1 MKQCPVCKT
10 TYTDETLRFC
20 LNDGTNL
27 VSLPD
32 VAETVQMSFD
42 KNPVRINIPPD
53 STPTV
58 FTPPISNQPVK
69 KGVSP
74 AVVGILVGLLVIMII
89 GFAAFAAYVAF
100 KSDDDKNTIVAN
112 STKPTPTAS
121 QTATPDD
128 QNAELKEK
136 LANLEKQVQDQK
148 NRKNKTTVETFSTPQ
163 SSTIT
168 TARVNSPGDGF
179 LALRTEPSS
188 ETGERITKIPHG
200 ATVTVVGCPRPSN
213 VGKMRGRWCQIT
225 YNGQSGWAF
234 DAFMIF
240 N

>member
-27 VSLPD
+27 VTSND
-32 VAETVQMSFD
+32 EVAATVQMSFD
-42 KNPVRINIPPD
+42 KNPVRINVPPD

-74 AVVGILVGLLVIMII
+74 MIVGVLVSLLILVII
-89 GFAAFAAYVAF
+89 GFAGFAAYVALKPGD
-100 KSDDDKNTIVAN
+100 KSEAIVTT
-112 STKPTPTAS
+112 SPTPKISPTV
-121 QTATPDD
+121 TPDD
-128 QNAELKEK
+128 QTAELKEK

-148 NRKNKTTVETFSTPQ
+148 NQKNPTPGENYSPPKTST
-163 SSTIT
+163 T

-179 LALRTEPSS
+179 LALRTEPNS

-200 ATVTVVGCPRPSN
+200 ATVTVISCPKPSN
-213 VGKMRGRWCQIT
+213 VGKMRGRWCQVI
-225 YNGQSGWAF
+225 YNGQQGWAF
-234 DAFMIF
+234 DAFMVF
-240 N
+240 